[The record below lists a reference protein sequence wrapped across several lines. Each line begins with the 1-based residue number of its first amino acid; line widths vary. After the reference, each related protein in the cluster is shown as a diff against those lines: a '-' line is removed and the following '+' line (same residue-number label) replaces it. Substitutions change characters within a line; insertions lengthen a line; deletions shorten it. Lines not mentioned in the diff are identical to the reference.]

1 MDLGHGGN
9 IGLLAARAG
18 LPRDKILDFSAS
30 INPQGPPE
38 SLRSLVNRSLSEA
51 VHYPDPHAS
60 GLATALG
67 AHHGISS
74 EKIAVGNGS
83 TELLFSLPR
92 VLCVSRAVL
101 PVPSYLDYRTA
112 VLREGLSVEEVALKE
127 GDGFAIPWNTL
138 ERKLKGGEMV
148 VLGQPN
154 NPTGR
159 LFEINR
165 LVDLSDRYPDSFF
178 VVDEA
183 FADFV
188 PNYQS
193 LIHAERSNVV
203 VVRSMTK
210 LYAIPGFRLGYAV
223 ADAVLAARLREFLPP
238 WSVGSVAQT
247 VGTGV
252 LRDQAYA
259 EKSRSDA
266 VRRREILANEL
277 SALPGLKVYPGAAN
291 YLLVRIK
298 RTDIDAVALEEQVLR
313 QGIAIRVCTDF
324 VGLGR
329 DYFRVAVRTT
339 SENRCLVAALA
350 RVLQP
355 SRPTAVVKSRKTPAI
370 MFLGTSSH
378 AGKSVLTA
386 ALCRILLQDGYT
398 VAPFKAQSM
407 SLDSYATSE
416 GGEIGRALLVQAQAC
431 RLPPDARMNPVLLKP
446 LSESGS
452 QVIVVGRPIGNMSA
466 SEYIACKKDLW
477 KTVRE
482 AYDSLAAEADVMVLE
497 GAGSPAEVNLK
508 THDLANLALADH
520 ARATSLLVGDI
531 DRGGL
536 FAAFA
541 GTLDLLSEHERS
553 LIKGFVINR
562 YRGRQALLD
571 DAIAF
576 TERHTGLPT
585 FGVVPFLEDFAFPE
599 GNPADYEAA
608 SQAEGE
614 KGRVAAPY
622 EVEAALERLAA
633 VVRENLHIQKIYRS
647 AGLR

>member
-1 MDLGHGGN
+1 MNPGHGGN

-30 INPQGPPE
+30 INPEGPPAF
-38 SLRSLVNRSLSEA
+38 LRSLVNRGLSEA
-51 VHYPDPHAS
+51 VHYPDPYAS
-60 GLATALG
+60 GLAAALG
-67 AHHGISS
+67 AHHGIRPES
-74 EKIAVGNGS
+74 IVVGNGS
-83 TELLFSLPR
+83 TEILFALPR
-92 VLCVSRAVL
+92 VLGVSRAVL

-112 VLREGLSVEEVALKE
+112 ALREGLAIEEVILPE
-127 GDGFAIPWNTL
+127 SDGFAVPWNTL
-138 ERKLKGGEMV
+138 EEKLEGGEMV

-159 LFEINR
+159 LFETSR
-165 LVDLSDRYPDSFF
+165 LLDLAHRHGDTFF

-188 PNYQS
+188 PNYRS
-193 LIHAERSNVV
+193 LIHAGRPNIV

-210 LYAIPGFRLGYAV
+210 LYAIPGLRLGYAV
-223 ADAVLAARLREFLPP
+223 ADAVPADRLRGFLPP

-247 VGTGV
+247 VGMGV
-252 LRDQAYA
+252 LGDQAYA

-266 VRRREILANEL
+266 VRRREILADAL

-291 YLLVRIK
+291 YLLVRIA
-298 RTDIDAVALEEQVLR
+298 RPDIDAVALEEQVLR

-386 ALCRILLQDGYT
+386 ALCRILLQDGYA

-407 SLDSYATSE
+407 SLVSCAASG
-416 GGEIGRALLVQAQAC
+416 GGEISRALLVQAQAC

-446 LSESGS
+446 LSDSQS
-452 QVIVVGRPIGNMSA
+452 QVIVVGRPIGSMSA

-482 AYDSLAAEADVMVLE
+482 AYDSLAAEADVVVLE

-508 THDLANLALADH
+508 AHDFANLALSDH
-520 ARATSLLVGDI
+520 ARATALLVGDI

-541 GTLDLLSEHERS
+541 GTLDLLSEPERS

-571 DAIAF
+571 EAIAF

-599 GNPADYEAA
+599 ENPAYHEAA
-608 SQAEGE
+608 SQAEDE

-622 EVEAALERLAA
+622 DIDAALQRLAA
-633 VVRENLHIQKIYRS
+633 VVRENLNIENIYRS